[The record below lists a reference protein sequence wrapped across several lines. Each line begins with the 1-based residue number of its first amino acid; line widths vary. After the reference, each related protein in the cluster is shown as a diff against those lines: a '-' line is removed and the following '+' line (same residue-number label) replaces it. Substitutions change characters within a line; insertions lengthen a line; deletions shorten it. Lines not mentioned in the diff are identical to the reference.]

1 VQALPGTIDSGPQ
14 RPKDG
19 ELLEGNAPSG
29 GTLGRVQRGL
39 EALYRV
45 DTGVEVGDF
54 VVGAEL
60 RDALM
65 PARKP
70 REQLL
75 VCEAEGEMALA
86 LFIDPRALA
95 NLTSHDPARRLGD
108 HNFGDFLLAVEG
120 VSHFIYAIWCARA
133 ERPVSQL
140 ELELQAEV
148 DKYVTCLLTTQPEV
162 AVSSA
167 LRRRLFG
174 DIRYEPDLDHDEHA
188 RYRAANDNA
197 QRYATW
203 LEHVFVAPRRIPEML
218 AELRRFYR
226 LGLAAKLGAIAR
238 AA

>member
-1 VQALPGTIDSGPQ
+1 VTAEP
-14 RPKDG
+14 
-19 ELLEGNAPSG
+19 LL
-29 GTLGRVQRGL
+29 RVQRGL
-39 EALYRV
+39 ESLYRV

-60 RDALM
+60 RDALVA
-65 PARKP
+65 ARRP

-75 VCEAEGEMALA
+75 VCEADGELALA
-86 LFIDPRALA
+86 LFICPRALA
-95 NLTSHDPARRLGD
+95 NLASHDPARRLGD
-108 HNFGDFLLAVEG
+108 HNLGDFLLVVEG
-120 VSHFIYAIWCARA
+120 VSHFIYAIRCARA

-148 DKYVTCLLTTQPEV
+148 DKYVTCLLTTAPDAEV
-162 AVSSA
+162 SAV

-174 DIRYEPDLDHDEHA
+174 DVAYDADLDRDEHS

-197 QRYATW
+197 QRYAAW
-203 LEHVFVAPRRIPEML
+203 LERAFVARRRIPEML

-226 LGLAAKLGAIAR
+226 LGLAAKLAAIAGAGAR

>member
-1 VQALPGTIDSGPQ
+1 MGAHGAAGTSDP
-14 RPKDG
+14 DA
-19 ELLEGNAPSG
+19 ELLR
-29 GTLGRVQRGL
+29 RVQRGL

-45 DTGVEVGDF
+45 DTGVEVGDY

-60 RDALM
+60 RDALVA
-65 PARKP
+65 ARRP

-75 VCEAEGEMALA
+75 VCEADGEMALA

-95 NLTSHDPARRLGD
+95 NLTSHDPAHRLGD

-120 VSHFIYAIWCARA
+120 VSHFIYAIRCARA

-148 DKYVTCLLTTQPEV
+148 DKYVTCLLTTEPE
-162 AVSSA
+162 ACVSVE

-174 DIRYEPDLDHDEHA
+174 DIAYEPDLDHDEHA

-197 QRYATW
+197 QRYAVW
-203 LEHVFVAPRRIPEML
+203 LEQAFVARRKIPEML

-226 LGLAAKLGAIAR
+226 LGLPAKLGAIAR
-238 AA
+238 ASARAA

>member
-1 VQALPGTIDSGPQ
+1 VTACEPL
-14 RPKDG
+14 R
-19 ELLEGNAPSG
+19 
-29 GTLGRVQRGL
+29 RVQRGL

-45 DTGVEVGDF
+45 DTGVEIADYL
-54 VVGAEL
+54 VGAEL
-60 RDALM
+60 RDALV
-65 PARKP
+65 AERKP

-75 VCEAEGEMALA
+75 ICEADGEMSLA

-108 HNFGDFLLAVEG
+108 HNLGDFLLAVEG
-120 VSHFIYAIWCARA
+120 VSHFIYAVRCARA
-133 ERPVSQL
+133 ERPVSHL

-148 DKYVTCLLTTQPEV
+148 DKYVTCLLVTEPE
-162 AVSSA
+162 AEVSAA

-174 DIRYEPDLDHDEHA
+174 DVAYDLDLDHDEHA

-197 QRYATW
+197 QRYAAW
-203 LEHVFVAPRRIPEML
+203 LELAFVAPRRIPEML

-226 LGLAAKLGAIAR
+226 LGLAAKLAAIAGAAPR